1 MFTQDANAETAINE
15 QLFINNADPFPFNI
29 ISYQS
34 DFETLLPLYTADQH
48 RRISARIGY
57 CDLNSTPAL
66 FRKSVSNKD
75 SNDSIHIEQSGQNR
89 VDIEL
94 MENSS
99 RETSTENLNKTP
111 IILWHDEI
119 DPPQINPQ
127 IRLIGASFSAPKI
140 EPYLEANITMAFLDK
155 VAEFEN
161 NLQKQNFLPSQ
172 DPALKMK
179 SYANRLKR
187 LNASKILVHKRWTQL
202 VPERTNPQPI
212 YIQAGKFLKN
222 SYELEG
228 TISLSARR
236 FLHFEANLIYQDP
249 KQRPDLNAI
258 DSEGF
263 DLAVSP
269 HMLMSETRR
278 MRSSETHYLDH
289 PKFGVIVRVDPIDFS
304 EELVSLFQDLQES
317 QQ

>member
-1 MFTQDANAETAINE
+1 MYLDNPGGTNNSRMTQWTKENPDVWEYKVIKNPAFRTAYTHGS
-15 QLFINNADPFPFNI
+15 QFNRGMMVDW
-29 ISYQS
+29 Y
-34 DFETLLPLYTADQH
+34 LA
-48 RRISARIGY
+48 
-57 CDLNSTPAL
+57 
-66 FRKSVSNKD
+66 
-75 SNDSIHIEQSGQNR
+75 SGP
-89 VDIEL
+89 D
-94 MENSS
+94 
-99 RETSTENLNKTP
+99 
-111 IILWHDEI
+111 
-119 DPPQINPQ
+119 
-127 IRLIGASFSAPKI
+127 
-140 EPYLEANITMAFLDK
+140 DK

-258 DSEGF
+258 VPPTT
-263 DLAVSP
+263 DLSI
-269 HMLMSETRR
+269 E
-278 MRSSETHYLDH
+278 
-289 PKFGVIVRVDPIDFS
+289 IPIT
-304 EELVSLFQDLQES
+304 
-317 QQ
+317 